1 MKKSK
6 SFCPK
11 PIDEVLVGKD
21 IVLLYFSVCYCTQ
34 YDNNDFVGRQCDIAT
49 LTLLN
54 TTQCTQC
61 RKVTPIVKK
70 IYQANCGKR
79 IELFFISDDFDREGM
94 LDCMKKSHGDWYAFE
109 HGSRV
114 GERLKKKFSHGFKTL
129 VVLKPDGTIINE
141 VDIDD
146 IEQNPSII
154 DECKSM

>member
-1 MKKSK
+1 MTQIEKKSK

-11 PIDEVLVGKD
+11 PIDEVLAGKD
-21 IVLLYFSVCYCTQ
+21 IVLLYFSACYCTR
-34 YDNNDFVGRQCDIAT
+34 YDNKDFLCSQCP
-49 LTLLN
+49 
-54 TTQCTQC
+54 
-61 RKVTPIVKK
+61 KVTPIVKNF
-70 IYQANCGKR
+70 YEANCGKG

>member
-1 MKKSK
+1 MIYLWWCDQAKGNKVLQGYIEK
-6 SFCPK
+6 YENWIKTSFLPK
-11 PIDEVLVGKD
+11 PIDEVLAGKD
-21 IVLLYFSVCYCTQ
+21 IILLYSSTEFIS
-34 YDNNDFVGRQCDIAT
+34 RS
-49 LTLLN
+49 
-54 TTQCTQC
+54 
-61 RKVTPIVKK
+61 KK
-70 IYQANCGKR
+70 FTSILKTFYKDNCGKG